1 MEITINYIYDNEVT
15 SIQCN
20 EEGYWYTTISI

>member
-15 SIQCN
+15 SVQCN
-20 EEGYWYTTISI
+20 KEGYWYTTISI